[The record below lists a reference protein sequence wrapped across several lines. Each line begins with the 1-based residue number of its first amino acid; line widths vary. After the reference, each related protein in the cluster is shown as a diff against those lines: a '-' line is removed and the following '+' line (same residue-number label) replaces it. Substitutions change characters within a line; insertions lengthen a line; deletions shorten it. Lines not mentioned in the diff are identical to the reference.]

1 MKRWIVGSFAL
12 TGLLVAGGA
21 SAQSGNGAA
30 IMPYAGYMIFGD
42 LLEGP
47 LGTSLSN
54 ANGAIVGAQLSIPVA
69 GPVSLY
75 ANGGL
80 ARSDLD
86 VGLPIVGGIGIGST
100 DAWMVDGGLEVR
112 VPTASAISPV
122 LQAGAGVTHYSITN
136 SILETESTS
145 GMGVLG
151 LGVDMAITRNIGL
164 RLMARDHIGK
174 FDFREAVFV
183 DIQGRTAHNVGLT
196 AGLRVS
202 F

>member
-1 MKRWIVGSFAL
+1 MKRTLV
-12 TGLLVAGGA
+12 GLLAISGLLASGEA

-54 ANGAIVGAQLSIPVA
+54 ANGSIIGAQLSLPVA

-80 ARSDLD
+80 ARSDLN
-86 VGLPIVGGIGIGST
+86 VGLPILGGIGIGST
-100 DAWMVDGGLEVR
+100 DAWLFDGGLEVR
-112 VPTASAISPV
+112 VPTAGAISPV
-122 LQAGAGVTHYSITN
+122 LQAGAGVTHYSISN
-136 SILETESTS
+136 SILETESTN

-151 LGVDMAITRNIGL
+151 LGVDVAITRNLGL

-196 AGLRVS
+196 AGLRMA

>member
-1 MKRWIVGSFAL
+1 
-12 TGLLVAGGA
+12 
-21 SAQSGNGAA
+21 
-30 IMPYAGYMIFGD
+30 MIFGD

-47 LGTSLSN
+47 IGTSLSN
-54 ANGAIVGAQLSIPVA
+54 ANGSVAGAQLSVPVA

-75 ANGGL
+75 VSGGL
-80 ARSDLD
+80 ARSDLN
-86 VGLPIVGGIGIGST
+86 VGLPIFGGIAIGST
-100 DAWMVDGGLEVR
+100 DAWLLDGGLEVR
-112 VPTASAISPV
+112 VPTAGAISPV
-122 LQAGAGVTHYSITN
+122 LQAGAGVTHYSISNT
-136 SILETESTS
+136 ILETESTS

-196 AGLRVS
+196 AGLRLA